1 MFWGRNVTKIVLF
14 FIFVETDHI
23 MPKRIG
29 IFSFFTSLYRDGFR
43 NMTWGKPLVWLI
55 LLKLFILFA
64 ILRVFFFK
72 PAMKGLTDQEKS
84 EAVGAVLTK
93 NHNEDTLIITE

>member
-1 MFWGRNVTKIVLF
+1 MSRLVT
-14 FIFVETDHI
+14 
-23 MPKRIG
+23 
-29 IFSFFTSLYRDGFR
+29 FFTSLYRDGFR

-72 PAMKGLTDQEKS
+72 PAMKGLTDQQKS
-84 EAVGAVLTK
+84 EAVGEVLTQT
-93 NHNEDTLIITE
+93 HNNTDTLKLITE